1 MRIDHSS
8 AITLE
13 SIESIVR
20 RVHSCNRAG
29 MGGYID
35 ADHFESSPFDAAL
48 IALAPLWKK
57 ADFHEIE
64 NFLYKW
70 EHLLRG
76 EADEPVDIQSYINE
90 LSNLVDALM
99 EC

>member
-1 MRIDHSS
+1 MRIDHGS
-8 AITLE
+8 ATTLE
-13 SIESIVR
+13 GIVR
-20 RVHSCNRAG
+20 RVHSCDRTG

-64 NFLYKW
+64 DFLYKW
-70 EHLLRG
+70 EHLLRD
-76 EADEPVDIQSYINE
+76 EADEPVDVQSYIDE
-90 LSNLVDALM
+90 LDSLVGELM
-99 EC
+99 ER

>member
-1 MRIDHSS
+1 MRIDHGS
-8 AITLE
+8 ATTL
-13 SIESIVR
+13 ESIVR
-20 RVHSCNRAG
+20 RVHSCDRTG

-64 NFLYKW
+64 DFLYKW
-70 EHLLRG
+70 EHLLRD
-76 EADEPVDIQSYINE
+76 EADESVDVRSYIDE
-90 LSNLVDALM
+90 LGSLVGELM
-99 EC
+99 ER